1 MRTTFLLLVLTV
13 ATFIHSQ
20 VTKTINV
27 ETAGSLSTILTED
40 EKSTITDL
48 TVSGTI
54 DARDIKCMRDQI
66 ANLTNIDLSTANIV
80 AFEGIA
86 TSSAYYSYA
95 ANQMPRL
102 SFYNGVSSKAKE
114 TLVSVI
120 LPNSLTTIEPY
131 AFRLCKNIK
140 SIYIG
145 NSITTIGTEAFEGCY
160 GLTTVTMGNSVTTI
174 QQDAF
179 HYCYALNNLTLS
191 ENLTYIGIDAFNDC
205 KIEKVAFPKSL
216 TTINSAFRSN
226 DYLTEVTLPA
236 TITNISNWAF
246 EYCNALKTIYSLN
259 PTPPVCETYS
269 FAVVP
274 NVTSVYVPASSVSAY
289 KNAPIWGDC
298 FYSQIKAIPA
308 TETQVQLTDEV
319 EIYSLNSDIVIDKT
333 SKGEVV
339 KVFTTTGQLF
349 YIKESTGEQI
359 IIPALKNNIFIVK
372 TATKTAKILI

>member
-1 MRTTFLLLVLTV
+1 MRTTFLFFVLTV

-40 EKSTITDL
+40 EKSIITDL

-131 AFRLCKNIK
+131 AFRLCKI
-140 SIYIG
+140 
-145 NSITTIGTEAFEGCY
+145 
-160 GLTTVTMGNSVTTI
+160 
-174 QQDAF
+174 
-179 HYCYALNNLTLS
+179 
-191 ENLTYIGIDAFNDC
+191 
-205 KIEKVAFPKSL
+205 
-216 TTINSAFRSN
+216 
-226 DYLTEVTLPA
+226 
-236 TITNISNWAF
+236 
-246 EYCNALKTIYSLN
+246 
-259 PTPPVCETYS
+259 
-269 FAVVP
+269 
-274 NVTSVYVPASSVSAY
+274 
-289 KNAPIWGDC
+289 
-298 FYSQIKAIPA
+298 
-308 TETQVQLTDEV
+308 
-319 EIYSLNSDIVIDKT
+319 
-333 SKGEVV
+333 
-339 KVFTTTGQLF
+339 
-349 YIKESTGEQI
+349 
-359 IIPALKNNIFIVK
+359 
-372 TATKTAKILI
+372 

>member
-1 MRTTFLLLVLTV
+1 
-13 ATFIHSQ
+13 
-20 VTKTINV
+20 
-27 ETAGSLSTILTED
+27 
-40 EKSTITDL
+40 
-48 TVSGTI
+48 
-54 DARDIKCMRDQI
+54 MRDQI

-145 NSITTIGTEAFEGCY
+145 NSITTIGIEAFEGCY
-160 GLTTVTMGNSVTTI
+160 GLTTVTLGNSVTNI
-174 QQDAF
+174 QKDAF
-179 HYCYALNNLTLS
+179 HYCYALTNLTLS
-191 ENLTYIGIDAFNDC
+191 ENITYLGEDAFSDC
-205 KIEKVAFPKSL
+205 HIEKVIFPKSL
-216 TTINSAFRSN
+216 TTISDAFRSN
-226 DYLTEVTLPA
+226 SFLNEVTLP
-236 TITNISNWAF
+236 TSITNISNWSF

-259 PTPPVCETYS
+259 PTPPTCETYS
-269 FAVVP
+269 FAVMP

-289 KNAPIWGDC
+289 KNAPIWGDV

-308 TETQVQLTDEV
+308 TEIQVQLTDEV

-333 SKGEVV
+333 SKGEVI

-349 YIKESTGEQI
+349 YIKESTGGQI
-359 IIPALKNNIFIVK
+359 IIPAMKNNIFIVK
-372 TATKTAKILI
+372 TATKTVKIHI

>member
-13 ATFIHSQ
+13 ASFIHSQ
-20 VTKTINV
+20 VIKTINV
-27 ETAGSLSTILTED
+27 ETAGTLSTILTED

-120 LPNSLTTIEPY
+120 LPNSLITIEPY

-145 NSITTIGTEAFEGCY
+145 NSITTIGTEAFEGCF

-174 QQDAF
+174 QEDAF

-191 ENLTYIGIDAFNDC
+191 ENLTYIGIDAFRDC
-205 KIEKVAFPKSL
+205 KIEKVSFPKSL

-226 DYLTEVTLPA
+226 EYLTEVTLPA

-246 EYCNALKTIYSLN
+246 QYCNALKTIYSLN
-259 PTPPVCETYS
+259 PTPPVCETFS
-269 FAVVP
+269 FSVVL
-274 NVTSVYVPASSVSAY
+274 NVTSVYVPESSVSAY
-289 KNAPIWGDC
+289 KNAPIWGDV

-308 TETQVQLTDEV
+308 TETQVQLADEV
-319 EIYSLNSDIVIDKT
+319 EIYSLNSEIVIDKT
-333 SKGEVV
+333 SKNEVV
-339 KVFTTTGQLF
+339 KVFSTTGQLF

-359 IIPALKNNIFIVK
+359 IIPALKNNIYIVK